1 MKTRIMSPGRSALL
15 LYGVAAL
22 LAVAHADITTEERVT
37 VGGPGGMKM
46 LNMSGTTVTTI
57 AGDRARTDSNL
68 QFESGM
74 LRAFARGAGQTSEIV
89 RLDQDKIYELHPTK
103 KTYSEATFAERR
115 AQLQQSM
122 QKMQESQ
129 NSQQQAATGV
139 DESKCEWSDPKA
151 EVIRSGEK
159 ATIAGYQAERVVIN
173 ASQTCTDKETGQACD
188 FGLTLDQWLAPGFE
202 DAQETLAYQKAYAE
216 KLGLTAT
223 ASRDFAE
230 RAQTMF
236 GRYKGI
242 WSEVAAKTRDLKGH
256 AVKASFGLGMGG
268 PQCQNAKQAQA
279 SDGGATTP
287 GGVAG
292 AIGGALGGLLG
303 KKKKEQQ
310 PASAAPPPATPN
322 GLVPLMTVSTEL
334 VSVNRNAVDPQTFEV
349 PTEYKKVTD

>member
-1 MKTRIMSPGRSALL
+1 MMSRIMSPGRSALL

-37 VGGPGGMKM
+37 VSGPGGMKM

-89 RLDQDKIYELHPTK
+89 RLDQDKIYELHPPK

-129 NSQQQAATGV
+129 DSQQQAATGV

-173 ASQTCTDKETGQACD
+173 ASQTCTDKESGQACD

-256 AVKASFGLGMGG
+256 PVKASFGLGMGG
-268 PQCQNAKQAQA
+268 PQCQNAKQAGA
-279 SDGGATTP
+279 SGDSPSSVG
-287 GGVAG
+287 G
-292 AIGGALGGLLG
+292 AIGNALGGLLG

-310 PASAAPPPATPN
+310 PASTTPPAATPN

-349 PTEYKKVTD
+349 PAEYKKVTD